1 MQILNLKYETKLF
14 LLLILLPVLGTVSNS
29 RAQKTVVRV
38 AELLAALLMDSHSV
52 AYLEYLEC
60 VKGGAQRVRG
70 TKVPQW
76 GPFDPVGSPG
86 S

>member
-52 AYLEYLEC
+52 AYLEC
-60 VKGGAQRVRG
+60 VKGGAQRVWG
-70 TKVPQW
+70 TKVPS
-76 GPFDPVGSPG
+76 GVHLTR
-86 S
+86 